1 MRHASNT
8 TRLSRA
14 PAQRRALLANMAK
27 NLLRHGRVRTTV
39 VKAKET
45 GRVVDR
51 LISLGK
57 DGSVHSRRQAYRLL
71 QDRNLV
77 KRLFSDIAPQ
87 FLDCRGGYTR
97 VLKLSPRAGDGASL
111 ALLELARLPVTSP
124 EPTPKVKVHKAAP
137 PETKKTPETSEKG
150 KGAGEKPKKG
160 FFEGLRERFRPK
172 RAAAP
177 S

>member
-27 NLLRHGRVRTTV
+27 NVLRHGRVRTTV

-45 GRVVDR
+45 GRVIDR

-57 DGSVHSRRQAYRLL
+57 EGSVHSRRQAYRLL
-71 QDRNLV
+71 QDRDLV

-97 VLKLSPRAGDGASL
+97 VLKLSSRPGDGAFL
-111 ALLELARLPVTSP
+111 ALLELTRLPVTSP
-124 EPTPKVKVHKAAP
+124 EPTPKAKVQKAPSPDA
-137 PETKKTPETSEKG
+137 KKTPEGPQKAGEP
-150 KGAGEKPKKG
+150 GEKPKKG
-160 FFEGLRERFRPK
+160 FFEGLRERFRPR
-172 RAAAP
+172 RAAAQ
-177 S
+177 